1 MWDVQVTDDFA
12 SWWNGLTA
20 DQQESVTDRVD
31 LLAER
36 GPNLGRPVVERIH
49 SSRHHNM
56 KELRAAKDGVLRVL
70 FMFDPRRQ
78 VILLIG
84 GDKTGQWESWY
95 EQAIPLADELYDEYL
110 AELKEEGLI

>member
-1 MWDVQVTDDFA
+1 
-12 SWWNGLTA
+12 
-20 DQQESVTDRVD
+20 
-31 LLAER
+31 
-36 GPNLGRPVVERIH
+36 
-49 SSRHHNM
+49 M

-78 VILLIG
+78 AILLIG
-84 GDKTGQWESWY
+84 GDKSEQWESWY

>member
-1 MWDVQVTDDFA
+1 MWDVEVTDDFA